1 MTQYNALNKKLF
13 NFQIIKLKSGIK
25 NKTEMNL
32 KISFNVIGDSND
44 KNNFPNK
51 LLITNTQ
58 VSRLCKTFANN
69 LSADIK
75 LSKPQLLKIGQSGGL
90 LGRPLEPLLKSEF
103 LLIGNLVKPLAKSIL
118 LGTLGAI
125 LLGNL
130 LTGKGAITA
139 SQEREPIGAGDGT
152 IRAD

>member
-1 MTQYNALNKKLF
+1 MTQYNALNVKLS

-44 KNNFPNK
+44 ENNFPNK

-69 LSADIK
+69 LSANIK
-75 LSKPQLLKIGQSGGL
+75 LSK
-90 LGRPLEPLLKSEF
+90 
-103 LLIGNLVKPLAKSIL
+103 
-118 LGTLGAI
+118 T
-125 LLGNL
+125 
-130 LTGKGAITA
+130 
-139 SQEREPIGAGDGT
+139 
-152 IRAD
+152 